1 MFGSL
6 SNAAEKFRKECNMPT
21 HKSARELLEK
31 LVNEAI
37 IVGRPAEI
45 DTALKQLRELVE
57 GKKKEVDCTGELDC
71 PCLENIRWNKCV
83 EDIADMIY
91 KEEK

>member
-1 MFGSL
+1 VKIIAL
-6 SNAAEKFRKECNMPT
+6 AP
-21 HKSARELLEK
+21 LLHNK
-31 LVNEAI
+31 LGVKGVKMNEARKI
-37 IVGRPAEI
+37 LLANGYWNNGEDI

>member
-1 MFGSL
+1 
-6 SNAAEKFRKECNMPT
+6 MPT

-45 DTALKQLRELVE
+45 DITLVQLAELVRADKELHTHDSIPNYTSNANEGCITCIRNQALEHIAQKLE
-57 GKKKEVDCTGELDC
+57 GK
-71 PCLENIRWNKCV
+71 
-83 EDIADMIY
+83 
-91 KEEK
+91 